1 MSAFALTGATI
12 LVGTGWT
19 GTAPGGSATAS
30 GTISSTTDI
39 SAMVTQI
46 ELSLSAEELEITNFA
61 SAGWRQKI
69 SGLQEGTVALTF
81 NDSYAASNA
90 DALFGLGGT
99 FGLGVAPIYFDIK
112 ATSSS
117 RGSTNPSYVMR
128 VLNLGGSI
136 MSGAVG
142 SVAVKSFTFPTTGLV
157 QRLAS

>member
-19 GTAPGGSATAS
+19 GTAPGAAAAAS
-30 GTISSTTDI
+30 GTITSSTDI

-46 ELSLSAEELEITNFA
+46 ELNISADELDITNFA

-69 SGLQEGTVALTF
+69 SGLQMGTVALTF
-81 NDSYAASNA
+81 NDSYASSNA

-112 ATSSS
+112 STSAS
-117 RGSTNPSYVMR
+117 RSSTNPSYVMR
-128 VLNLGGSI
+128 VLNLGGTI
-136 MSGAVG
+136 MSGEVGAV
-142 SVAVKSFTFPTTGLV
+142 AQKTFTFPTTGLI
-157 QRLAS
+157 QRLTS